1 MKKFSELGKFENGEW
16 VSNKSVDE
24 TTIKKNI
31 QSLENKIEK
40 VKMENMVRYDKM
52 DQKDLIIQ
60 IMVTLDE
67 LTTDIG
73 LIRIKLGIPKY
84 PEIN

>member
-1 MKKFSELGKFENGEW
+1 MELKKFSELGKFVNGEW
-16 VSNKSVDE
+16 VSNKSDDE

-52 DQKDLIIQ
+52 DQKDLIIE

-73 LIRIKLGIPKY
+73 LIRIELGIPKA
-84 PEIN
+84 

>member
-1 MKKFSELGKFENGEW
+1 LELKKFSELGKFENGEW
-16 VSNKSVDE
+16 VSNKSDDE

-40 VKMENMVRYDKM
+40 VKMKNMVRYDKM

-73 LIRIKLGIPKY
+73 LIRIELGIPKA
-84 PEIN
+84 

>member
-1 MKKFSELGKFENGEW
+1 MELKKFSELGKFENGEW

-73 LIRIKLGIPKY
+73 LIRIELGIPKA
-84 PEIN
+84 

>member
-1 MKKFSELGKFENGEW
+1 LELKKFSELGKFENGEW

-73 LIRIKLGIPKY
+73 LIRIELGIPKA
-84 PEIN
+84 